1 MTGPYP
7 TDSFTYPPDTSRGD
21 LVPVAPSNSGFDE
34 SATMSRPTPT
44 QLPGRNPDSP
54 LANRRQARTDLW
66 ATAPVDRPGTRR
78 IDRRR
83 RTIICP
89 RWLAHR
95 GNAIRAGSTSPRLP
109 KPGRTR

>member
-54 LANRRQARTDLW
+54 LANRRQHAER
-66 ATAPVDRPGTRR
+66 ACGPPPRSIAQEPGG
-78 IDRRR
+78 DRRQ